1 LSSKLSFPFEKTLPS
16 SDFTDRIYEEFKTE
30 FGLLPSVPVLA
41 RFKKPDGSWTK
52 RLVMIFDTGAT
63 ISLLP
68 KSIGVQL
75 SVQRYVSH
83 RLIGIAKR
91 KECEIPVK
99 IARAVMKIED
109 AYGNTSPE
117 LQVWVAI
124 AERDDVPTVLGMK
137 GIMDNFRF
145 EADPSEEKLYLTWK
159 K

>member
-1 LSSKLSFPFEKTLPS
+1 MSSKLSFPFEKTLPS
-16 SDFTDRIYEEFKTE
+16 ADFTDRIYEESKTE
-30 FGLLPSVPVLA
+30 FGLLTSVPILA
-41 RFKKPDGSWTK
+41 RFKKPDGSWT
-52 RLVMIFDTGAT
+52 RRIVMVFDTGAT

-68 KSIGVQL
+68 KYVGVQL

-99 IARAVMKIED
+99 IAQVVMRIED
-109 AYGNTSPE
+109 MYGVTSPE

-124 AERDDVPTVLGMK
+124 AERDDVPIVLGMK
-137 GIMDNFRF
+137 GIMSNFRF